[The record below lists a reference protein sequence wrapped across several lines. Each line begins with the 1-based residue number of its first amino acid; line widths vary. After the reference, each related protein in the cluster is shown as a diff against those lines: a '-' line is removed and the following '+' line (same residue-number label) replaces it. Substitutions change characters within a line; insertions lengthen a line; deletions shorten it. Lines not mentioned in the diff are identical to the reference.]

1 MLCMRTL
8 IDICSVFRV
17 SFLLFCVVLQVILES
32 GSLSEPVFVFRL
44 ELQTNQHHIDEI
56 ERKDGE
62 VQDCPVSSKPAKLIE
77 ASVPPC
83 SPWLLDVANQREK
96 HPQQKE
102 KLTAHS
108 AGTWSTWCS
117 IGSMMFKSLGVFLA
131 SMSRHLN
138 LKRTTSSSPNR
149 GLRFPCCPSS
159 PEVISNTEDWRH
171 IYIYIF
177 IVYLIYINI
186 RIINIS

>member
-1 MLCMRTL
+1 MRYQEYIGANALHADIDRYQTV

-108 AGTWSTWCS
+108 AGT
-117 IGSMMFKSLGVFLA
+117 
-131 SMSRHLN
+131 SR
-138 LKRTTSSSPNR
+138 
-149 GLRFPCCPSS
+149 
-159 PEVISNTEDWRH
+159 
-171 IYIYIF
+171 
-177 IVYLIYINI
+177 YLV
-186 RIINIS
+186 S

>member
-1 MLCMRTL
+1 MRYQEYIGANALHADIDRYQTV
-8 IDICSVFRV
+8 IDICSPVFRV

-108 AGTWSTWCS
+108 VVS
-117 IGSMMFKSLGVFLA
+117 
-131 SMSRHLN
+131 
-138 LKRTTSSSPNR
+138 
-149 GLRFPCCPSS
+149 
-159 PEVISNTEDWRH
+159 
-171 IYIYIF
+171 
-177 IVYLIYINI
+177 
-186 RIINIS
+186 